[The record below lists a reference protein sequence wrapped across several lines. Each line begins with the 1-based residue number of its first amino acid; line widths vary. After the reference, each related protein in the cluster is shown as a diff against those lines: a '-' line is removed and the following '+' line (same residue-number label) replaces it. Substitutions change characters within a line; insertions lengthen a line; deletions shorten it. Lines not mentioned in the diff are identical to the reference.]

1 MHARGKQVEK
11 WTSDI
16 NLLVRERIEKNVDL
30 SELIAEITEGLA
42 ETIMLAPQQQW
53 TKLTENA
60 IQHLGKVIIEKIQ
73 EDDPKV
79 HLVS

>member
-1 MHARGKQVEK
+1 M
-11 WTSDI
+11 
-16 NLLVRERIEKNVDL
+16 DL
-30 SELIAEITEGLA
+30 SELISEITESLA

-53 TKLTENA
+53 GKLTENA

-79 HLVS
+79 H